1 MTLAPPLVE
10 AIKLRKN
17 FSVSSGGW
25 VRKAPGVVQAVA
37 DVSFEIRRG
46 ETLALVGESG
56 CGKSTLARL
65 LIRLI
70 DATAGIVRFDGVDL
84 NGLDASALRQS
95 RTNFQLIFQ
104 DAASSFNP
112 RMRVENIV
120 AEPLRIMGVKA
131 AERRE
136 RAAAMLK
143 LVGISDHQMGRFSH
157 EFSGGQRQRI
167 GIARALVFK
176 PKFVVCDE
184 PVSALDVSIQAQVIN
199 LLSDLQK
206 DLGLTY
212 LFVSHDLRVVRHIAN
227 RVAVMYLGE
236 IVEIA
241 PVESLYSE
249 PKHPYTQALLASVPR
264 RRSGTEPPRVPIGGE
279 MPSARNPPG
288 GCRFHTRCPIA
299 QPICQKEHP
308 SLRPMDDD
316 WSVACHFA

>member
-1 MTLAPPLVE
+1 MTLASLVE
-10 AIKLRKN
+10 VINLRKN
-17 FSVSSGGW
+17 FPVSSAGW
-25 VRKAPGVVQAVA
+25 ARRSPGVVQAVA
-37 DVSFEIRRG
+37 GVSFDIKRG

-56 CGKSTLARL
+56 CGKSTLGRL

-70 DATAGIVRFDGVDL
+70 DATTGSVRFDGVDL
-84 NGLDASALRQS
+84 NTLDKNALRRS
-95 RTNFQLIFQ
+95 RTDFQLVFQ
-104 DAASSFNP
+104 DAGSSFNP
-112 RMRVENIV
+112 RMEIENIV
-120 AEPLRIMGVKA
+120 AEPLKIMGVPR

-136 RAAAMLK
+136 RVAAMLK
-143 LVGISDHQMGRFSH
+143 LVGISDHQMARFPH

-206 DLGLTY
+206 ELGLTY

-236 IVEIA
+236 IVEIG
-241 PVESLYSE
+241 PVESLYGE

-264 RRSGTEPPRVPIGGE
+264 RHAASEPRKAPIGGE
-279 MPSARNPPG
+279 MPSARNPPS
-288 GCRFHTRCPIA
+288 GCRFHTRCPMA
-299 QPICQKEHP
+299 LPICRNEHP
-308 SLRPMDDD
+308 ELRQLDEGR
-316 WSVACHFA
+316 SVACHLA

>member
-1 MTLAPPLVE
+1 MTLASLVE
-10 AIKLRKN
+10 VINLRKN
-17 FSVSSGGW
+17 FPVSSAGW
-25 VRKAPGVVQAVA
+25 ARRSPGVVQAVA
-37 DVSFEIRRG
+37 GVSFDIKRG

-56 CGKSTLARL
+56 CGKSTLGRL

-70 DATAGIVRFDGVDL
+70 DATTGSVRFDGVDL
-84 NGLDASALRQS
+84 STLDKNALRRS
-95 RTNFQLIFQ
+95 RTDFQLVFQ
-104 DAASSFNP
+104 DAGSSFNP
-112 RMRVENIV
+112 RMKIENIV
-120 AEPLRIMGVKA
+120 AEPLKIMGVPR

-136 RAAAMLK
+136 RVAAMLK
-143 LVGISDHQMGRFSH
+143 LVGISDHQMARFPH

-206 DLGLTY
+206 ELGLTY

-236 IVEIA
+236 IVEIG
-241 PVESLYSE
+241 PVESLYGE

-264 RRSGTEPPRVPIGGE
+264 RHAASEPRKAPIGGE
-279 MPSARNPPG
+279 MPSARNPPS

-299 QPICQKEHP
+299 LPICRNEHP
-308 SLRPMDDD
+308 ELRQLDEGR
-316 WSVACHFA
+316 SVACHLA

>member
-1 MTLAPPLVE
+1 MTLASPLVE
-10 AIKLRKN
+10 VVGLKKYFPVR
-17 FSVSSGGW
+17 SGGW
-25 VRKAPGVVQAVA
+25 KRTAPGVVQAVA

-56 CGKSTLARL
+56 CGKSTLGRL

-70 DATAGIVRFDGVDL
+70 DATAGLVRFDGVDL
-84 NGLDASALRQS
+84 NGLDAGALRRS
-95 RTNFQLIFQ
+95 RMNFQLVFQ
-104 DAASSFNP
+104 DAGSSFNP
-112 RMRVENIV
+112 RMRIGNIV
-120 AEPLRIMGVKA
+120 AEPLKIMGVPA
-131 AERRE
+131 AERGE

-143 LVGISDHQMGRFSH
+143 LVGMSESQMDRFPH

-236 IVEIA
+236 IVEIG
-241 PVESLYSE
+241 PVDTLYDN

-264 RRSGTEPPRVPIGGE
+264 RHSAAKPGKAPIGGE
-279 MPSARNPPG
+279 MPSARNPPS
-288 GCRFHTRCPIA
+288 GCRFHTRCPIV
-299 QPICQKEHP
+299 QSICKETHP
-308 SLRPMDDD
+308 TLRPMDEDRA
-316 WSVACHFA
+316 VACHFA

>member
-1 MTLAPPLVE
+1 MTLASLVE
-10 AIKLRKN
+10 VINLRKN
-17 FSVSSGGW
+17 FPVSSAGW
-25 VRKAPGVVQAVA
+25 ARRPPGVVQAVA
-37 DVSFEIRRG
+37 GVSFDIKRG

-56 CGKSTLARL
+56 CGKSTLGRL

-70 DATAGIVRFDGVDL
+70 DATTGSVRFDGVDL
-84 NGLDASALRQS
+84 SALDKNALRRS
-95 RTNFQLIFQ
+95 RTDFQLVFQ
-104 DAASSFNP
+104 DAGSSFNP
-112 RMRVENIV
+112 RMKIENIV
-120 AEPLRIMGVKA
+120 AEPLKIMGVPR

-136 RAAAMLK
+136 RVAAMLK
-143 LVGISDHQMGRFSH
+143 LVGISDHQMARFPH

-206 DLGLTY
+206 ELGLTY

-236 IVEIA
+236 IVEIG
-241 PVESLYSE
+241 PVESLYGE

-264 RRSGTEPPRVPIGGE
+264 RHAASEPRKAPIGGE
-279 MPSARNPPG
+279 MPSARNPPS

-299 QPICQKEHP
+299 LPICRNEHP
-308 SLRPMDDD
+308 ELRQLDEGR
-316 WSVACHFA
+316 SVACHLA

>member
-1 MTLAPPLVE
+1 MNSGAPLVE
-10 AIKLRKN
+10 VINLRKN
-17 FSVSSGGW
+17 FPVRSSGW
-25 VRKAPGVVQAVA
+25 VSGPPGVVQAVA
-37 DVSFEIRRG
+37 GVTFEIERG

-56 CGKSTLARL
+56 CGKSTLGRL

-70 DATAGIVRFDGVDL
+70 DATTGSVRFDGIDL
-84 NGLDASALRQS
+84 NDLDSKALRRS
-95 RTNFQLIFQ
+95 RTNFQLVFQ
-104 DAASSFNP
+104 DAGSSFNP
-112 RMRVENIV
+112 RMRIENIV
-120 AEPLRIMGVKA
+120 AEPLKIMGVPR

-136 RAAAMLK
+136 RVSAILK
-143 LVGISDHQMGRFSH
+143 LVGISDHQMGRFPH

-206 DLGLTY
+206 ELGLTY
-212 LFVSHDLRVVRHIAN
+212 LFVSHDLRVVRHIAD

-236 IVEIA
+236 IVEIG
-241 PVESLYSE
+241 PVELLYAE

-264 RRSGTEPPRVPIGGE
+264 RRSTNEPRKAPLGGE
-279 MPSARNPPG
+279 IPSARNPPS

-299 QPICQKEHP
+299 LPICRTEHP
-308 SLRPMDDD
+308 ELLAADGR
-316 WSVACHFA
+316 SVACHLA